1 MKECSVAGG
10 QRRAVFPWQNGA
22 RIVLVDVVAHEEGG
36 SVEELLVGGVHG
48 ELSVEGAV
56 ERDDEA
62 EDLKDRA
69 LGTSLTA
76 MSG

>member
-1 MKECSVAGG
+1 MEECSVAGG
-10 QRRAVFPWQNGA
+10 QRRAVFPWQDGA
-22 RIVLVDVVAHEEGG
+22 RVVLVDVVADEEGG
-36 SVEELLVGGVHG
+36 GVEELLVGGVIG

-62 EDLKDRA
+62 EDLRDRA